1 MDEKIMN
8 ITLKKTKA
16 APRSKKAKRA
26 INEIRE
32 HVVRHMKAK
41 EDDIWIDHRLN
52 EAIWVNGIQ
61 RPPLKITVKAVK
73 FEDALVEVSLPE
85 HATVEEYARCR
96 HDEALQLQWKSVH
109 RGLLRGQREPFSGS
123 S

>member
-52 EAIWVNGIQ
+52 EAIWANGIQ

-73 FEDALVEVSLPE
+73 FEDGLVEVSLPE
-85 HATVEEYARCR
+85 HATVEE
-96 HDEALQLQWKSVH
+96 
-109 RGLLRGQREPFSGS
+109 
-123 S
+123 